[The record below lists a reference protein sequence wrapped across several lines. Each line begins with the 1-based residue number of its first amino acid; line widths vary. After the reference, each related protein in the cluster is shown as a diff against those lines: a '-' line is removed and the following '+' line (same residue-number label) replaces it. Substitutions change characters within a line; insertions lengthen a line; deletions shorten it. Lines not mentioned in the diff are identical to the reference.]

1 MSKSNKIQ
9 PFVWGAVAGA
19 IAALLLAPKSGRELR
34 KDIVKSAKTAGSK
47 TAEYGRQ
54 AGAAAK
60 TFAGKTATVASC
72 VKEAANR
79 IVTPSCACARIRTK
93 KPAVTRKKRKPSDGP
108 APSAARPRRAAR
120 FFAKLG
126 RWPDEDRVT
135 FCGRKS

>member
-34 KDIVKSAKTAGSK
+34 KDIVKSSKTAGSK

-79 IVTPSCACARIRTK
+79 IVTELRVRKDQDEEAGRDAEETK
-93 KPAVTRKKRKPSDGP
+93 AV
-108 APSAARPRRAAR
+108 
-120 FFAKLG
+120 
-126 RWPDEDRVT
+126 
-135 FCGRKS
+135 